1 MLTMPQSVK
10 GFLIY
15 TIAFNTKGEAVL
27 MQQGE
32 VTAYGSKQL
41 KVHEKIYPT
50 HDLEL
55 GDIVFALKVW
65 KHYLYELKF

>member
-1 MLTMPQSVK
+1 
-10 GFLIY
+10 
-15 TIAFNTKGEAVL
+15 
-27 MQQGE
+27 MQQGK

-65 KHYLYELKF
+65 KHYLYELKFQEFIDHKSLKYIFAQ

>member
-1 MLTMPQSVK
+1 
-10 GFLIY
+10 
-15 TIAFNTKGEAVL
+15 
-27 MQQGE
+27 MQQGK

-50 HDLEL
+50 DDLEL